1 MKTSAAVH
9 ARAHALRAL
18 SVVLVFTG
26 AACRRDD
33 GGAKTD
39 ADLSRDLALA
49 ASVQQVQPTLQP
61 LQDTGVAPAPAAT
74 REPPSAAPATIRTR
88 TIPRR
93 PTRVEMP
100 RPVPEAQ
107 VRQPSPAAAAVAPAL
122 PAAAPKEFGSGTSV
136 SLTSG
141 SRVCTNTNLA
151 GDKFVAMVNS
161 AVTGSNGATLPA
173 GATIVLEVAS
183 VTAGSSADNAQIAL
197 RVRSIVINDKT
208 YEVSGDVTPL
218 ASLEKTRVV
227 GEDPNAGK
235 KKVIGGAVA
244 GAILGQ
250 IMGKSTK
257 ATVIGAA
264 AGAAVGAAAAKAGE
278 KWEGCLPEGSAIRLT
293 LNAPLVIS

>member
-1 MKTSAAVH
+1 M
-9 ARAHALRAL
+9 
-18 SVVLVFTG
+18 
-26 AACRRDD
+26 
-33 GGAKTD
+33 
-39 ADLSRDLALA
+39 
-49 ASVQQVQPTLQP
+49 
-61 LQDTGVAPAPAAT
+61 
-74 REPPSAAPATIRTR
+74 
-88 TIPRR
+88 
-93 PTRVEMP
+93 
-100 RPVPEAQ
+100 
-107 VRQPSPAAAAVAPAL
+107 
-122 PAAAPKEFGSGTSV
+122 
-136 SLTSG
+136 
-141 SRVCTNTNLA
+141 CTNTNLA